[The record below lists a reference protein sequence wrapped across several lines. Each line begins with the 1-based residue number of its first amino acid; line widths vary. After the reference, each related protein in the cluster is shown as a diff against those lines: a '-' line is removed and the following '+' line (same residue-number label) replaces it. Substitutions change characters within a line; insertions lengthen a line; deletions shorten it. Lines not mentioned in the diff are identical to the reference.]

1 MSDMDRLARTLE
13 HNFSAEKR
21 MTDGDYAT
29 VNVAGALMAIAKS
42 VAQVADALDAIRNA
56 GEK

>member
-1 MSDMDRLARTLE
+1 MRNSDLDRQARALE
-13 HNFSAEKR
+13 YNFSAEKR

-29 VNVAGALMAIAKS
+29 VNVAGALMAIAES
-42 VAQVADALDAIRNA
+42 VTQVADAIRNA